1 MSLTLGLSL
10 PMLPARL
17 RTYFVPACLASLAVL
32 LASFHLEYALGLVP
46 CPLCFSQRLLLGLYS
61 LAGLCAVLHFPG
73 PSGQLRYSR
82 AMLAFAGSGALLAG
96 RHVWLQGDETVHGCP
111 LPFLQV
117 LERSWSEAARQLLLG
132 GPDCNSLTWSF
143 LELTLPEWSL
153 LAFLLLAAL
162 PLSCLLAYRFRT
174 LSKA

>member
-1 MSLTLGLSL
+1 
-10 PMLPARL
+10 MLPARL

-32 LASFHLEYALGLVP
+32 LASFHLEHVLGLVP
-46 CPLCFSQRLLLGLYS
+46 CPLCFSQRLLLGVYS
-61 LAGLCAVLHFPG
+61 LVGLCAMLHFPG
-73 PSGQLRYSR
+73 PYGQLRYSR
-82 AMLAFAGSGALLAG
+82 AMLAFAVGGALLAG
-96 RHVWLQGDETVHGCP
+96 RHVWLQGEEAAHSCP
-111 LPFLQV
+111 LPFMQV
-117 LERSWSEAARQLLLG
+117 LERSWGEAARQLLLG

-174 LSKA
+174 LAKG